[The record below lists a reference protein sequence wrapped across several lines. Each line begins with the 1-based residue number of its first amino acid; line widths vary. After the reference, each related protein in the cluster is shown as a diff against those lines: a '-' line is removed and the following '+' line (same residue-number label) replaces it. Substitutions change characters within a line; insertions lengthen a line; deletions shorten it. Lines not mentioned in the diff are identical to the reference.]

1 MLPYINL
8 ELRRPRGGDVSPDAS
23 SLAQEEAAVLN
34 VYEQQSSSSS
44 GPSLRRCKTSVDL
57 DLSAR
62 GWSQDDGA
70 AAADL
75 SLYADDA
82 SDDADDWPVRSSSP
96 AVERPATAGVSVS
109 LEDEPSPP
117 FATPRE
123 PYEPAAFARAAV
135 DLSTPLKPPAAGVAA
150 RTCSDPVFAVLFVVH
165 LLGVGGP
172 RLALLGQRFHLS
184 TENWGGNT

>member
-70 AAADL
+70 AAARG
-75 SLYADDA
+75 DDA
-82 SDDADDWPVRSSSP
+82 RAEHRLTASALERHEERCALEALGLGGRAREDQLEAFYRALSP
-96 AVERPATAGVSVS
+96 ADPPRARQRERVSCALWFRRHCRSGSCDVA
-109 LEDEPSPP
+109 D
-117 FATPRE
+117 
-123 PYEPAAFARAAV
+123 AR
-135 DLSTPLKPPAAGVAA
+135 P
-150 RTCSDPVFAVLFVVH
+150 
-165 LLGVGGP
+165 GP
-172 RLALLGQRFHLS
+172 
-184 TENWGGNT
+184 